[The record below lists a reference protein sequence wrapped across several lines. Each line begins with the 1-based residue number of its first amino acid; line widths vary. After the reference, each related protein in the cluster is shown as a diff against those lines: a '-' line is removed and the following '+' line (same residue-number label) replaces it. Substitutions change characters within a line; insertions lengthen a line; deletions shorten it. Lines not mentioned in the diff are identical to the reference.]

1 VVLSRSA
8 TALVPTL
15 IVPDEQTWTMSGNDP
30 ASLGI
35 EPCFAAARVRRVLVP
50 ERLPEVLA
58 EPLERVLEGVP
69 PDVERPTLASSP
81 DGHGHHEGH
90 GDEGHDHGGHDQH
103 EDHGGQDHDG
113 GHDHDDMMAIVGDP
127 SADGLVMEPLE
138 FRFGP
143 LGTPLPGGLVAA
155 VTLDGDV
162 VAECEVTAVLA
173 ADDDGASPDPLAP
186 QAWQAALAG
195 AHEAAVGVPV
205 PPAERWTRIARVE
218 AERALS
224 HAAWL
229 RAFARLLGWPVL
241 VERTNRAVVAALE
254 AQRLSGHTLE
264 EALSGLR
271 DLAGFVEGS
280 RTFRWRTAGRAPV
293 SRRRARQLG
302 LHGPIA
308 RASGLVVDAR
318 LDDPFYRRLDF
329 EPVVR
334 SEGDALARTLVR
346 VREAV
351 GSVDLAIRALQA
363 ATGGG
368 LADALHTV
376 EGPRGRLHVRLD
388 GSQVHASAPGAAAAL
403 AVAGEAVVGAEWTA
417 ALIGLASFD
426 LSPWRVAG

>member
-30 ASLGI
+30 ASLGV
-35 EPCFAAARVRRVLVP
+35 EPVFAAARVRRVLMP
-50 ERLPEVLA
+50 ERVPGALA
-58 EPLERVLEGVP
+58 EPLERFLDGVP
-69 PDVERPTLASSP
+69 PQVERPASRN
-81 DGHGHHEGH
+81 GHGHDEGDH
-90 GDEGHDHGGHDQH
+90 GHHGHEGHDHGGHDQH
-103 EDHGGQDHDG
+103 EGHA
-113 GHDHDDMMAIVGDP
+113 GHDHHDMMAIVGEP

-162 VAECEVTAVLA
+162 VAACEITALLS
-173 ADDDGASPDPLAP
+173 ADDDTVVPDPLAP
-186 QAWQAALAG
+186 QAWQAAL
-195 AHEAAVGVPV
+195 GVPV
-205 PPAERWTRIARVE
+205 PPADRWTRVARVE
-218 AERALS
+218 VERALS
-224 HAAWL
+224 HTAWL
-229 RAFARLLGWPVL
+229 RAFARLLGWRAL
-241 VERTNRAVVAALE
+241 VERTNRAVAAALE
-254 AQRLSGHTLE
+254 ARRLSGPALE
-264 EALSGLR
+264 EARSGLR

-280 RTFRWRTAGRAPV
+280 RMFRWRTAGRAPV
-293 SRRRARQLG
+293 SPQRARELG
-302 LHGPIA
+302 LRGPVA

-318 LDDPFYRRLDF
+318 LDDPPYRHLGF

-351 GSVDLAIRALQA
+351 GSVDLATRALQA
-363 ATGGG
+363 AG
-368 LADALHTV
+368 DAFPAPRDAIV
-376 EGPRGRLHVRLD
+376 EGPRGPVQAQLD
-388 GSQVHASAPGAAAAL
+388 GSHRHGSAPGAAAAL
-403 AVAGEAVVGAEWTA
+403 AAAGEAVVGAEWAA

>member
-1 VVLSRSA
+1 LSRSA

-15 IVPDEQTWTMSGNDP
+15 VVPDEQTWTMSGNDP
-30 ASLGI
+30 ASLGV
-35 EPCFAAARVRRVLVP
+35 EPCFDAARVRRVLVP

-69 PDVERPTLASSP
+69 PDVERPTLTSSTN
-81 DGHGHHEGH
+81 GHDHHEGH
-90 GDEGHDHGGHDQH
+90 GDEGHDHGGHDH
-103 EDHGGQDHDG
+103 DGVHDHDG
-113 GHDHDDMMAIVGDP
+113 GHDHHDMMAIVGDP

-143 LGTPLPGGLVAA
+143 LGTPLPGGLVAT

-162 VAECEVTAVLA
+162 VAECEVTALLA
-173 ADDDGASPDPLAP
+173 ADDDGASPESLAP

-195 AHEAAVGVPV
+195 AHEAAVGAAV

-224 HAAWL
+224 HTVWL

-271 DLAGFVEGS
+271 DLAGFIEGS
-280 RTFRWRTAGRAPV
+280 RMFRWRTAGRAPV
-293 SRRRARQLG
+293 SRRRARELG
-302 LHGPIA
+302 LHGPVA

-346 VREAV
+346 VHEAV

-368 LADALHTV
+368 LADALQTV
-376 EGPRGRLHVRLD
+376 EGPRGRVQARLD
-388 GSQVHASAPGAAAAL
+388 GSQMYASAPGAAAAL
-403 AVAGEAVVGAEWTA
+403 AVAGEAVVGAEWAA